1 MKAILLLIALLS
13 PILGGIVYGIERKLK
28 ARMQNRMGPP
38 LLQPFYDFFKLAD
51 KRALQIHSFHSL
63 MGIAFFVAAWFAVF
77 ALMVGPNILVAI
89 FLHVLALLFFTA
101 GGFSVKSS
109 YSVMGALRELAHI
122 LAAEPI
128 LVFAVI
134 ALYLTTGSWDIE
146 GILSS
151 GKVPLFEMPL
161 LFAALVL
168 TIPIVLKRSP
178 FDISEAHQE
187 IIGGAEIEY
196 SGIFYEAVYTAK
208 WLEYIF
214 IGTLIFLFGGS
225 NYFIGFLLVILTFLW
240 VWLIDN
246 STTRLTVH
254 HMMKFAWGV
263 LLPLAAFN
271 VFWIAIWR

>member
-1 MKAILLLIALLS
+1 MKALLFAVALLS
-13 PILGGIVYGIERKLK
+13 PLLGGLIYGLERKVK
-28 ARMQNRMGPP
+28 ARMQNRQGPP

-63 MGIAFFVAAWFAVF
+63 MGIAFFAAAWFAVF
-77 ALMVGPNILVAI
+77 ALLVGPNILVAI

-101 GGFSVKSS
+101 GGFSVKSP

-122 LAAEPI
+122 LAVEPI
-128 LVFAVI
+128 LVFAAI
-134 ALYLTTGSWDIE
+134 ALYLTTGSWSLE
-146 GILSS
+146 GILTSHT
-151 GKVPLFEMPL
+151 VPLLSMPL

-168 TIPIVLKRSP
+168 TIPMVLKRSP

-196 SGIFYEAVYTAK
+196 SGLFYEAVYTAK

-214 IGTLIFLFGGS
+214 VGVIVFLFGGS
-225 NYFIGFLLVILTFLW
+225 NYLLGALLVGLTFLF
-240 VWLIDN
+240 VWLLDN

-254 HMMKFAWGV
+254 HMMKFAWGI

-271 VFWIAIWR
+271 IFWVAIWR